1 MIKIKY
7 NNTSIRCVNMPNCGN
22 TLIVAH
28 YNDEIV
34 SFILKGQEIAKS
46 IIKNKYLI
54 KLIFNKI
61 KDEYELYQTLLNS

>member
-46 IIKNKYLI
+46 IIKNKCLI

-61 KDEYELYQTLLNS
+61 KDEYELYRTLLNS

>member
-61 KDEYELYQTLLNS
+61 KDEYELYRTLLNS

>member
-7 NNTSIRCVNMPNCGN
+7 NNTSIRCVNMSNCGN

-28 YNDEIV
+28 YNNEIV

-61 KDEYELYQTLLNS
+61 KDEYELYRTLLNS

>member
-7 NNTSIRCVNMPNCGN
+7 NNTSIRCVNMPNCGS

-34 SFILKGQEIAKS
+34 TFILKGQQIAKN
-46 IIKNKYLI
+46 IIKNNYLI
-54 KLIFNKI
+54 KEIFNKI
-61 KDEYELYQTLLNS
+61 KEEYKLYRTLLNS